1 MNVKDLI
8 LEAQTQATNA
18 ANAYLDKLGQDQ
30 FPCGFAWVN
39 IKPARGPV
47 VKALKEMGIGRTD
60 SYCGGYTVW
69 NPSGN
74 FCQNVDAK
82 LAGAR
87 AFAKVLNDAGVKCI
101 AESRWD

>member
-8 LEAQTQATNA
+8 LEARTHA
-18 ANAYLDKLGQDQ
+18 ANATNVYLGELGQDQ

-60 SYCGGYTVW
+60 SYYGGYTVW
-69 NPSGN
+69 NPSEN